1 MATSK
6 LALLESRI
14 ATLEAEL
21 AKLKK
26 DAEMPE
32 TLPLPWWEER
42 WGLFDNEPDYEKA
55 MELGRQY
62 RESLRPKRLR
72 SKSSKKTA
80 KRKSVKNGKE

>member
-6 LALLESRI
+6 LALLESRVT
-14 ATLEAEL
+14 TLEAEL

-26 DAEMPE
+26 EAELPV

-42 WGLFDNEPDYEKA
+42 WGLFDGDPDYEKA

-62 RESLRPKRLR
+62 RESLRPKSYRR
-72 SKSSKKTA
+72 KPSKKSAKQKTA
-80 KRKSVKNGKE
+80 KG

>member
-6 LALLESRI
+6 LAILESRVT
-14 ATLEAEL
+14 TLEAEL

-26 DAEMPE
+26 EAESST

-42 WGLFDNEPDYEKA
+42 WGVFDNDPDYEKA

-62 RESLRPKRLR
+62 RESLRPKPLR
-72 SKSSKKTA
+72 RKSSKKPA
-80 KRKSVKNGKE
+80 KQKAAKTDKE